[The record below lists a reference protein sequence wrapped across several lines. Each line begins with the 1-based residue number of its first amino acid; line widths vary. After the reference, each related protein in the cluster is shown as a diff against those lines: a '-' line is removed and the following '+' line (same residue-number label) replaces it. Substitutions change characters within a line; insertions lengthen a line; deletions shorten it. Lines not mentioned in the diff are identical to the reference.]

1 MTTPRFV
8 PPDLQ
13 RMLEM
18 SSSGVDIVTFI
29 VITHPNM
36 GQAAYLAVD
45 DVDYLIGGQ
54 IYQRAKGVKLKPV
67 TDTDQAPRT
76 TFSFPNVD
84 YSRLIGLADIVDPAK
99 VTFHYAPDTSFD
111 RRTKP
116 RQLKAGKV
124 LEPFW
129 RHIGLN
135 LTDVSVTETL
145 VSGSLRGPDYS
156 QEQHPSLIV
165 TQELFPGVYLQ

>member
-1 MTTPRFV
+1 MTEPRFV
-8 PPDLQ
+8 PTDLQ

-29 VITHPNM
+29 TIAHPNM
-36 GQAAYLAVD
+36 AQTAFLAVD
-45 DVDYLIGGQ
+45 DVDYLIDGQ
-54 IYQRAKGVKLKPV
+54 TYQRAKGVKLKPL
-67 TDTDQAPRT
+67 TDTEQAPRT

-84 YSRLIGLADIVDPAK
+84 YSRLIGLAEIVDPAK
-99 VTFHYAPDTSFD
+99 VTFFYAPDTSFD

-116 RQLKAGKV
+116 RVLKAGKV

-135 LTDVSVTETL
+135 LTDVSVSETV
-145 VSGSLRGPDYS
+145 VSGTLRGPDYS

-165 TQELFPGVYLQ
+165 TQELFPGAYLQ